1 MNKKIFLNSAII
13 LLSVT
18 CFTGSVDALDN
29 SRVIAIPSEIVNSE
43 NAYNITLKAKT
54 DGVESDLGGS
64 IVSENGV
71 LSGSNGTK
79 INLKITTNPGYRFV
93 GYQSFLENGNSTD
106 GLLPIENDSF
116 EISDKT
122 GNVTVIAIFESV
134 PVDES
139 IYFSDD
145 FSVEN
150 INNYVISENLVGK
163 IGISD
168 GKMNLQAPGI
178 SSIKPILTKPIEDNA
193 TSGYEIGF
201 TLQQIGEVKPWN
213 TFRIVFKE
221 DHDGFI
227 YALEFSGQAA
237 FLKKLSSIDAP
248 LQSGEKYAETS
259 HILGSEEHKVR
270 LVVKGNSVTVSDN
283 GIPLL
288 SYNSP
293 NNWNDA
299 QASIVFSPV
308 SNRSVSLD
316 DIIVRRTQTLRPFRV
331 VSRLDGQEVSGVLP
345 GSIKGTTSQVFVGDS
360 LNLEVIEKSGYQFI
374 GFKDSAGNFLD
385 LTTFVV
391 PNEESE
397 LVLYADFE
405 SVDVVIREP
414 KTFYID
420 SLGGND
426 SNNGETE
433 NSAWKSFEQL
443 RKKSFVAGDRILIK
457 RGSRFVGESAFLTF
471 KGSGSQ
477 NTPILISSYGEG
489 ELPLLEGQGKI
500 ENVIKLYNQEFIT
513 IENLE
518 ITNLD
523 PNFSTSFELNSNNNR
538 TKSLRG
544 LHVVA
549 EDYGVVHDI
558 NIRNL
563 YIHDIN
569 GNLSS
574 KWNGGIFFDVYGTTI
589 PTKYDGILI
598 ENNYLERV
606 DRSGIKLVGST
617 WANQNLKNNKNVPLN
632 WYPSTNVVVRGNRIE
647 KAGGDSLT
655 VRDTDGALIEYNIS
669 ADARYQNTGYNAGIW
684 PFQASN
690 TVIQYNES
698 FRTHGVQDGQGLDL
712 DHISNNSVMQ
722 YNYSHDNEGGF
733 MLIMNWYEQT
743 SPTVRYNISQN
754 DKDKI
759 FELARGGA
767 QGTAIYNNTIYSD
780 SKLTGRAGVIDMPS
794 TSGGTGV
801 KDIFLFNNIFYFV
814 DGEKMLV
821 EASDAG
827 KYKDNIHFYNNAYVG
842 VEVPNDPR
850 AITEGIELNGIG
862 TGPIDNKSMIANT
875 GKYLTGQL
883 DGYKIPFNSV
893 LANSGVSK
901 EDAITYFYEKLGIQ
915 QQIDFIENG
924 SLNMSPIEAFSLARQ
939 TNSIDAIA
947 RSYPKIDG
955 VNYDIDFFGE
965 SILTDNLSIGAAQVK

>member
-43 NAYNITLKAKT
+43 NTYNITLKAKT

-168 GKMNLQAPGI
+168 GKMNLHAPGI

>member
-1 MNKKIFLNSAII
+1 M
-13 LLSVT
+13 
-18 CFTGSVDALDN
+18 
-29 SRVIAIPSEIVNSE
+29 
-43 NAYNITLKAKT
+43 
-54 DGVESDLGGS
+54 
-64 IVSENGV
+64 
-71 LSGSNGTK
+71 SGISGTK
-79 INLKITTNPGYRFV
+79 INLKVSTNSGYRFV
-93 GYQSFLENGNSTD
+93 GYQSFLESGNSTD

-122 GNVTVIAIFESV
+122 GNVTVVAMFEKI
-134 PVDES
+134 PIDET
-139 IYFSDD
+139 IYFSDE
-145 FSVEN
+145 FSTEN
-150 INNYVISENLVGK
+150 INNYLLSENLIGK
-163 IGISD
+163 IAVSN
-168 GKMNLQAPGI
+168 GKLNIHAPGV
-178 SSIKPILTKPIEDNA
+178 SSIKPILSRQIDESSTL
-193 TSGYEIGF
+193 GYEIQF
-201 TLQQIGEVKPWN
+201 SIQQIGEVKPWN

>member
-1 MNKKIFLNSAII
+1 M
-13 LLSVT
+13 
-18 CFTGSVDALDN
+18 
-29 SRVIAIPSEIVNSE
+29 
-43 NAYNITLKAKT
+43 
-54 DGVESDLGGS
+54 
-64 IVSENGV
+64 
-71 LSGSNGTK
+71 
-79 INLKITTNPGYRFV
+79 
-93 GYQSFLENGNSTD
+93 
-106 GLLPIENDSF
+106 
-116 EISDKT
+116 
-122 GNVTVIAIFESV
+122 
-134 PVDES
+134 
-139 IYFSDD
+139 
-145 FSVEN
+145 
-150 INNYVISENLVGK
+150 
-163 IGISD
+163 
-168 GKMNLQAPGI
+168 
-178 SSIKPILTKPIEDNA
+178 
-193 TSGYEIGF
+193 
-201 TLQQIGEVKPWN
+201 
-213 TFRIVFKE
+213 
-221 DHDGFI
+221 
-227 YALEFSGQAA
+227 
-237 FLKKLSSIDAP
+237 
-248 LQSGEKYAETS
+248 
-259 HILGSEEHKVR
+259 
-270 LVVKGNSVTVSDN
+270 
-283 GIPLL
+283 
-288 SYNSP
+288 
-293 NNWNDA
+293 
-299 QASIVFSPV
+299 
-308 SNRSVSLD
+308 
-316 DIIVRRTQTLRPFRV
+316 
-331 VSRLDGQEVSGVLP
+331 
-345 GSIKGTTSQVFVGDS
+345 
-360 LNLEVIEKSGYQFI
+360 
-374 GFKDSAGNFLD
+374 
-385 LTTFVV
+385 
-391 PNEESE
+391 
-397 LVLYADFE
+397 LYADFE

>member
-1 MNKKIFLNSAII
+1 
-13 LLSVT
+13 
-18 CFTGSVDALDN
+18 
-29 SRVIAIPSEIVNSE
+29 
-43 NAYNITLKAKT
+43 
-54 DGVESDLGGS
+54 
-64 IVSENGV
+64 
-71 LSGSNGTK
+71 
-79 INLKITTNPGYRFV
+79 
-93 GYQSFLENGNSTD
+93 
-106 GLLPIENDSF
+106 
-116 EISDKT
+116 
-122 GNVTVIAIFESV
+122 
-134 PVDES
+134 
-139 IYFSDD
+139 
-145 FSVEN
+145 
-150 INNYVISENLVGK
+150 
-163 IGISD
+163 
-168 GKMNLQAPGI
+168 
-178 SSIKPILTKPIEDNA
+178 
-193 TSGYEIGF
+193 
-201 TLQQIGEVKPWN
+201 
-213 TFRIVFKE
+213 
-221 DHDGFI
+221 GFI

>member
-1 MNKKIFLNSAII
+1 
-13 LLSVT
+13 
-18 CFTGSVDALDN
+18 
-29 SRVIAIPSEIVNSE
+29 
-43 NAYNITLKAKT
+43 
-54 DGVESDLGGS
+54 
-64 IVSENGV
+64 
-71 LSGSNGTK
+71 
-79 INLKITTNPGYRFV
+79 
-93 GYQSFLENGNSTD
+93 
-106 GLLPIENDSF
+106 
-116 EISDKT
+116 
-122 GNVTVIAIFESV
+122 
-134 PVDES
+134 
-139 IYFSDD
+139 
-145 FSVEN
+145 
-150 INNYVISENLVGK
+150 
-163 IGISD
+163 
-168 GKMNLQAPGI
+168 
-178 SSIKPILTKPIEDNA
+178 
-193 TSGYEIGF
+193 
-201 TLQQIGEVKPWN
+201 
-213 TFRIVFKE
+213 
-221 DHDGFI
+221 
-227 YALEFSGQAA
+227 
-237 FLKKLSSIDAP
+237 
-248 LQSGEKYAETS
+248 
-259 HILGSEEHKVR
+259 
-270 LVVKGNSVTVSDN
+270 
-283 GIPLL
+283 
-288 SYNSP
+288 
-293 NNWNDA
+293 
-299 QASIVFSPV
+299 
-308 SNRSVSLD
+308 
-316 DIIVRRTQTLRPFRV
+316 
-331 VSRLDGQEVSGVLP
+331 
-345 GSIKGTTSQVFVGDS
+345 
-360 LNLEVIEKSGYQFI
+360 
-374 GFKDSAGNFLD
+374 
-385 LTTFVV
+385 
-391 PNEESE
+391 
-397 LVLYADFE
+397 
-405 SVDVVIREP
+405 
-414 KTFYID
+414 
-420 SLGGND
+420 
-426 SNNGETE
+426 
-433 NSAWKSFEQL
+433 
-443 RKKSFVAGDRILIK
+443 
-457 RGSRFVGESAFLTF
+457 
-471 KGSGSQ
+471 
-477 NTPILISSYGEG
+477 
-489 ELPLLEGQGKI
+489 
-500 ENVIKLYNQEFIT
+500 
-513 IENLE
+513 
-518 ITNLD
+518 
-523 PNFSTSFELNSNNNR
+523 
-538 TKSLRG
+538 
-544 LHVVA
+544 
-549 EDYGVVHDI
+549 HDI

>member
-1 MNKKIFLNSAII
+1 M
-13 LLSVT
+13 
-18 CFTGSVDALDN
+18 
-29 SRVIAIPSEIVNSE
+29 
-43 NAYNITLKAKT
+43 
-54 DGVESDLGGS
+54 
-64 IVSENGV
+64 
-71 LSGSNGTK
+71 SGISGTK
-79 INLKITTNPGYRFV
+79 INLKVSTNSGYRFV
-93 GYQSFLENGNSTD
+93 GYQSFLESGNSTD

-122 GNVTVIAIFESV
+122 GNVTVVAMFEKI
-134 PVDES
+134 PIDET
-139 IYFSDD
+139 IYFSDE
-145 FSVEN
+145 FSTEN
-150 INNYVISENLVGK
+150 INNYLLSENLIGK
-163 IGISD
+163 IAVSN
-168 GKMNLQAPGI
+168 GKLNIHAPGV
-178 SSIKPILTKPIEDNA
+178 SSIKPILSRQIDESSTL
-193 TSGYEIGF
+193 GYEIQF
-201 TLQQIGEVKPWN
+201 SIQQIGEVKQWN
-213 TFRIVFKE
+213 TFRVVFKE
-221 DHDGFI
+221 NSDGSV
-227 YALEFSGQAA
+227 YALEFTGKAVSI
-237 FLKKLSSIDAP
+237 KKLSSIDAP
-248 LQSGEKYAETS
+248 NQTGEKYAETG
-259 HILGSEEHKVR
+259 HNLGSEEHRIR
-270 LVVKGNSVTVSDN
+270 LVVRGDTVTVSDN
-283 GIPLL
+283 EIPLL
-288 SYNSP
+288 SYSSP
-293 NNWNDA
+293 ENWEGA
-299 QASIVFSPV
+299 TASIVFTPI

-316 DIIVRRTQTLRPFRV
+316 DIIIRQTRALRSLLV
-331 VSRLDGQEVSGVLP
+331 VSRIDGQEVTDIQP
-345 GSIKGTTSQVFVGDS
+345 GSIRGNTSQVFVGDS
-360 LNLEVIEKSGYQFI
+360 LPLEVIEKPGYQFI
-374 GFKDSAGNFLD
+374 GFKDEFGNVVD

>member
-1 MNKKIFLNSAII
+1 M
-13 LLSVT
+13 
-18 CFTGSVDALDN
+18 
-29 SRVIAIPSEIVNSE
+29 
-43 NAYNITLKAKT
+43 
-54 DGVESDLGGS
+54 
-64 IVSENGV
+64 
-71 LSGSNGTK
+71 SGISGTK
-79 INLKITTNPGYRFV
+79 INLKVSTNSGYRFV
-93 GYQSFLENGNSTD
+93 GYQSFLESGNSTD

-122 GNVTVIAIFESV
+122 GNVTVVTMFEKI
-134 PVDES
+134 PIDET
-139 IYFSDD
+139 IYFSDE
-145 FSVEN
+145 FSTEN
-150 INNYVISENLVGK
+150 INNYLLSENLIGK
-163 IGISD
+163 IAVSN
-168 GKMNLQAPGI
+168 GKLNIHAPGV
-178 SSIKPILTKPIEDNA
+178 SSIKPILSRQIDESSTL
-193 TSGYEIGF
+193 GYEIQF
-201 TLQQIGEVKPWN
+201 SIQQIGEVKQWN
-213 TFRIVFKE
+213 TFRVVFKE
-221 DHDGFI
+221 NSDGSV
-227 YALEFSGQAA
+227 YALEFTGKAVSI
-237 FLKKLSSIDAP
+237 KKLSSIDAP
-248 LQSGEKYAETS
+248 NQTGEKYAETG
-259 HILGSEEHKVR
+259 HNLGSEEHRIR
-270 LVVKGNSVTVSDN
+270 LVVRGDTVTVSDN
-283 GIPLL
+283 EIPLL
-288 SYNSP
+288 SYSSP
-293 NNWNDA
+293 ENWEGA
-299 QASIVFSPV
+299 TASIVFTPI

-316 DIIVRRTQTLRPFRV
+316 DIIIRQTRALRSLLV
-331 VSRLDGQEVSGVLP
+331 VSRIDGQEVTDIQP
-345 GSIKGTTSQVFVGDS
+345 GSIRGNTSQVFVGDS
-360 LNLEVIEKSGYQFI
+360 LPLEVIEKPGYQFI
-374 GFKDSAGNFLD
+374 GFKDEFGNVVD

>member
-1 MNKKIFLNSAII
+1 
-13 LLSVT
+13 
-18 CFTGSVDALDN
+18 
-29 SRVIAIPSEIVNSE
+29 
-43 NAYNITLKAKT
+43 
-54 DGVESDLGGS
+54 
-64 IVSENGV
+64 
-71 LSGSNGTK
+71 
-79 INLKITTNPGYRFV
+79 
-93 GYQSFLENGNSTD
+93 
-106 GLLPIENDSF
+106 
-116 EISDKT
+116 
-122 GNVTVIAIFESV
+122 
-134 PVDES
+134 
-139 IYFSDD
+139 
-145 FSVEN
+145 
-150 INNYVISENLVGK
+150 
-163 IGISD
+163 
-168 GKMNLQAPGI
+168 PGI

>member
-1 MNKKIFLNSAII
+1 
-13 LLSVT
+13 
-18 CFTGSVDALDN
+18 
-29 SRVIAIPSEIVNSE
+29 
-43 NAYNITLKAKT
+43 
-54 DGVESDLGGS
+54 
-64 IVSENGV
+64 
-71 LSGSNGTK
+71 
-79 INLKITTNPGYRFV
+79 
-93 GYQSFLENGNSTD
+93 
-106 GLLPIENDSF
+106 
-116 EISDKT
+116 
-122 GNVTVIAIFESV
+122 
-134 PVDES
+134 
-139 IYFSDD
+139 
-145 FSVEN
+145 
-150 INNYVISENLVGK
+150 
-163 IGISD
+163 
-168 GKMNLQAPGI
+168 
-178 SSIKPILTKPIEDNA
+178 
-193 TSGYEIGF
+193 
-201 TLQQIGEVKPWN
+201 
-213 TFRIVFKE
+213 FRIVFKE

>member
-1 MNKKIFLNSAII
+1 MGFIMIWGGN
-13 LLSVT
+13 
-18 CFTGSVDALDN
+18 
-29 SRVIAIPSEIVNSE
+29 VISE
-43 NAYNITLKAKT
+43 NN
-54 DGVESDLGGS
+54 
-64 IVSENGV
+64 V
-71 LSGSNGTK
+71 LSGISGTK
-79 INLKITTNPGYRFV
+79 INLKVSTNSGYRFV
-93 GYQSFLENGNSTD
+93 GYQSFLESGNSTD

-122 GNVTVIAIFESV
+122 GNVTVVTMFEKI
-134 PVDES
+134 PIDET
-139 IYFSDD
+139 IYFSDE
-145 FSVEN
+145 FSTEN
-150 INNYVISENLVGK
+150 INNYLLSENLIGK
-163 IGISD
+163 IAVSN
-168 GKMNLQAPGI
+168 GKLNIHAPGV
-178 SSIKPILTKPIEDNA
+178 SSIKPILSRQIDESSTL
-193 TSGYEIGF
+193 GYEIQF
-201 TLQQIGEVKPWN
+201 SIQQIGEVKQWN
-213 TFRIVFKE
+213 TFRVVFKE
-221 DHDGFI
+221 NSDGSV
-227 YALEFSGQAA
+227 YALEFTGKAVSI
-237 FLKKLSSIDAP
+237 KKLSSIDAP
-248 LQSGEKYAETS
+248 NQTGEKYAETG
-259 HILGSEEHKVR
+259 HNLGSEEHRIR
-270 LVVKGNSVTVSDN
+270 LVVRGDTVTVSDN
-283 GIPLL
+283 EIPLL
-288 SYNSP
+288 SYSSP
-293 NNWNDA
+293 ENWEGA
-299 QASIVFSPV
+299 TASIVFTPI

-316 DIIVRRTQTLRPFRV
+316 DIIIRQTRALRSLLV
-331 VSRLDGQEVSGVLP
+331 VSRIDGQEVTDIQP
-345 GSIKGTTSQVFVGDS
+345 GSIRGNTSQVFVGDS
-360 LNLEVIEKSGYQFI
+360 LPLEVIEKPGYQFI
-374 GFKDSAGNFLD
+374 GFKDEFGNVVD